1 MKSSF
6 RNLPKRQ
13 QGSFYSTV
21 IIVAMFGI
29 FLTAAL
35 KIAPAYMDNNVVTN
49 TMDGIVANNDMG
61 EMDIDDIRDSLMKT
75 LSINNVKLS
84 GDAIKLVQEGGKQ
97 FVDINYE
104 TRIPLFYNISAV
116 VSFTNRY
123 EKN

>member
-35 KIAPAYMDNNVVTN
+35 KIAPAYMDHNVVTN

-61 EMDIDDIRDSLMKT
+61 EMNINDIRDSLMKT

-84 GDAIKLVQEGGKQ
+84 GDAIKLVQEGGQ
-97 FVDINYE
+97 EFVDINYE
-104 TRIPLFYNISAV
+104 TRVPLFYNISAV